1 MQVTGASPRVQ
12 LGPPCLRSKQKKR
25 VRCMHVST
33 KCILEKWL
41 KIGNESE
48 DLLVPNSWLP
58 PPMYFYT
65 QGVINQNNEYLQYA
79 VDSSPSVLPCVESEL
94 NNCISL

>member
-1 MQVTGASPRVQ
+1 MYPRE
-12 LGPPCLRSKQKKR
+12 
-25 VRCMHVST
+25 MA
-33 KCILEKWL
+33 EDW
-41 KIGNESE
+41 NESE
-48 DLLVPNSWLP
+48 DLLLPNSWLP

-79 VDSSPSVLPCVESEL
+79 VDSSPYVLPCVESEL